1 MGNGT
6 TTAST
11 DRPIGRRIVGAI
23 RADGAPFVLAATA
36 FFLGSGVLTR
46 SGQPGASTPVPWL
59 ASHASWVVATAFV
72 AVGTVRMVRRTP
84 PLRTGV
90 AGDVASGA
98 FGLGVLHALQWTAWV
113 YVDVTAYRHG
123 GHGQLLEPLLHP
135 FGTGHMLMYGVLVG
149 VGVVAL
155 GRALTHA
162 TETHRVVDWTGIAVG
177 TAAVL
182 AATGALLTVAP
193 VRSPLSLATIGL
205 IAAAFGWL
213 FVLGISLRRNAAE
226 RRAAT

>member
-1 MGNGT
+1 MEDGT

-11 DRPIGRRIVGAI
+11 DSPTSRRVGRAI

-72 AVGTVRMVRRTP
+72 AVGTVRLVRRTP
-84 PLRTGV
+84 ALRTGI

-98 FGLGVLHALQWTAWV
+98 FGLGALHALQWTAWV

-123 GHGQLLEPLLHP
+123 GHGPLLEPLFHP
-135 FGTGHMLMYGVLVG
+135 FGTGHALMYGVLVG
-149 VGVVAL
+149 VGVAAL
-155 GRALTHA
+155 GRALTRTTA
-162 TETHRVVDWTGIAVG
+162 TRRIVDRTGIAVG
-177 TAAVL
+177 VAAVL
-182 AATGALLTVAP
+182 AATASLLTVAP
-193 VRSPLSLATIGL
+193 VRSPTSLATIGL

-213 FVLGISLRRNAAE
+213 FVLGIAFDPDTAE
-226 RRAAT
+226 RETAT